1 MYRLWHEICLLLSA
15 LGVHIE
21 LLCFALLSRAL
32 VCLWCLLRW
41 MVRHYTAVRLFRAE
55 INNLNGSR
63 SLSLSL
69 SSVPQLSA
77 SYLEYTHVVV
87 KWANIHILHIQ
98 QHTRLQLIRP
108 SLCAT
113 FASAVQTNH
122 TSLIRLLCLSS
133 TDVYIHLAYFYL
145 FPTLLRS
152 AIRFIVQVI

>member
-1 MYRLWHEICLLLSA
+1 MLAALCPRSTYRAALLCSA
-15 LGVHIE
+15 LTRLCVCDVSSAGWSDTI
-21 LLCFALLSRAL
+21 LLCDSSERKSIILTGPAL
-32 VCLWCLLRW
+32 
-41 MVRHYTAVRLFRAE
+41 
-55 INNLNGSR
+55 

>member
-1 MYRLWHEICLLLSA
+1 MLAALCPRSTYRAALLFSA
-15 LGVHIE
+15 LTRPCVSVMSPSGWSDTI
-21 LLCFALLSRAL
+21 LLCDSSERKSIILTGPAL
-32 VCLWCLLRW
+32 
-41 MVRHYTAVRLFRAE
+41 
-55 INNLNGSR
+55 